1 MLVIPLFLSHK
12 VVYISGVPA
21 ALSLSL
27 LLPAGAE
34 DGLPQNGGLSRTF
47 HRLKMAPE
55 WNKERGGG
63 GGGTKG

>member
-21 ALSLSL
+21 ALSL